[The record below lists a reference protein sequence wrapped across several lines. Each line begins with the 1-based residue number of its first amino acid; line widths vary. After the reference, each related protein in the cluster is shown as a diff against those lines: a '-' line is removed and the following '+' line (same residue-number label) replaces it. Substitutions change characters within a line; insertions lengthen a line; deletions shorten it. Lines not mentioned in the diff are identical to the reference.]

1 MKKMKKSIV
10 KSMTLLAVV
19 PLWTAC
25 SSDVVDSAQSTD
37 LHNEVVSIHVSNP
50 GTRATVVNDYEV
62 NERTDRGMKNYPTTG
77 KVTNYKYI
85 WAVGDALYTY
95 DPNKNFVSTF
105 ICKSVD
111 ANGAG
116 ATFTSTDAKWTTDNT
131 IYLFASQKKPTVA
144 ADKDKVSF
152 DYTTPD
158 NAGFAWGAADK
169 NTAVLTN
176 TNFTGIGKIDK
187 CPELANNGTP
197 VRMECTL
204 DVTPSMT
211 MYFRDMMHDYKQV
224 SLTQSVSNGSVSG
237 YYDGATYS
245 LSGKTYTPGTLQNT
259 VLRLA
264 DKKPESFEKGVIYMP
279 MVETDYKKVTISLIG
294 KNKNKEGDETTVRS
308 IYTKNN
314 FDATAQN
321 NYYNLGDIAKWTKD
335 ADHLYIIGDATP
347 FGWARSTAKN
357 DSTRTWPFTQ
367 KMKNEGN
374 GVFTYIGPAI
384 GANNAP
390 TQMYSPSTPDP
401 AYQAIP
407 GGDGN
412 FKFYFFNNGLYEG
425 AGLMRKTGND
435 TDKETTA
442 YYSTYDNSFRAD
454 DKWKVVNAGVYKITV
469 NVRTCKVKV
478 EPYTGTLPTLQVTK
492 QDGSKETI
500 NKLWLFGTATPV
512 KNYTATM
519 PLAMN
524 YNAADDPNHFVWE
537 GHLTKGYLKFP
548 YIFGDFRFNQTSYL
562 MPENGVTTTVSV
574 ANFANVH
581 PTPIKTDGSSMKM
594 IVGTNQDNQW
604 EITEEGDYKIIVDVN
619 NMKVTFIKK

>member
-1 MKKMKKSIV
+1 MKKSIV

-264 DKKPESFEKGVIYMP
+264 DKKPESFDKGVIYMP

-390 TQMYSPSTPDP
+390 TQMYSPSSPDP
-401 AYQAIP
+401 DYQAIP

-469 NVRTCKVKV
+469 NVRTVLKRLSINYGCLVRQHLSR
-478 EPYTGTLPTLQVTK
+478 TILLPCL
-492 QDGSKETI
+492 S
-500 NKLWLFGTATPV
+500 L
-512 KNYTATM
+512 
-519 PLAMN
+519 
-524 YNAADDPNHFVWE
+524 
-537 GHLTKGYLKFP
+537 
-548 YIFGDFRFNQTSYL
+548 
-562 MPENGVTTTVSV
+562 
-574 ANFANVH
+574 
-581 PTPIKTDGSSMKM
+581 
-594 IVGTNQDNQW
+594 
-604 EITEEGDYKIIVDVN
+604 
-619 NMKVTFIKK
+619 